1 MKGMIPLPTGL
12 SLPNDAETKPFSLT
26 GMFILRGDK
35 LMALEL
41 GGKTVPCG
49 MEEGEEEEEEGE
61 GEGHGEGEC
70 CGAYKEG
77 EMCDDCPKQGGG
89 FLVAIERAMK
99 PTKRS

>member
-1 MKGMIPLPTGL
+1 MPTGL

-41 GGKTVPCG
+41 GGKIVPCG
-49 MEEGEEEEEEGE
+49 GEEEEDGEEEEEGGE
-61 GEGHGEGEC
+61 KEC

-77 EMCDDCPKQGGG
+77 HMCDDCPKQEGG
-89 FLVAIERAMK
+89 FLIAIERAMK

>member
-12 SLPNDAETKPFSLT
+12 ALPNDAETKPFSLT

-41 GGKTVPCG
+41 GGKTVPCD
-49 MEEGEEEEEEGE
+49 GEEEEEEGE
-61 GEGHGEGEC
+61 EGGEEEEGGC
-70 CGAYKEG
+70 CGAYKNG
-77 EMCDDCPKQGGG
+77 EMCEDCPKQGGG

>member
-49 MEEGEEEEEEGE
+49 MEDGEKEEYGEEKE
-61 GEGHGEGEC
+61 HGEGEC

>member
-1 MKGMIPLPTGL
+1 MKGMIPLPAGL

-49 MEEGEEEEEEGE
+49 EEEEEDGEEEEESGE
-61 GEGHGEGEC
+61 KEC

-77 EMCDDCPKQGGG
+77 EMCEDCPKQGGG
-89 FLVAIERAMK
+89 FLVAVERAIK
-99 PTKRS
+99 PVKRS

>member
-61 GEGHGEGEC
+61 GEGHGEGKC